1 MTVYH
6 EGSCLERDRE
16 KKKSNRRDLN
26 NLWMRNIKESFQFC
40 LITISTQ
47 LWIYKANCYLASY
60 D

>member
-6 EGSCLERDRE
+6 EGRDRE
-16 KKKSNRRDLN
+16 KKKSNGRDLN